1 MMIFIKSLLV
11 ISIIYVIY
19 ISVMNNNI
27 PKSLGFVILVVG
39 FFILPST
46 IKAMILLIS
55 FLLFIM
61 FKLSKKF

>member
-1 MMIFIKSLLV
+1 MIVFIESLLV
-11 ISIIYVIY
+11 ISIIYVIC

-27 PKSLGFVILVVG
+27 PKSLGFVMLVIG

-46 IKAMILLIS
+46 IKAMILLIG

-61 FKLSKKF
+61 FKINKKF